1 MTYETLFNEVNQLN
15 KLNTICT
22 EYKSVKF
29 YSLAMAMGML
39 HQGTSGE
46 TEKEIGAT
54 IFKGLSK
61 DVVAKKLKQL
71 RQVNLFYFFYL
82 NNSRKFMC

>member
-1 MTYETLFNEVNQLN
+1 
-15 KLNTICT
+15 
-22 EYKSVKF
+22 
-29 YSLAMAMGML
+29 MAMGML